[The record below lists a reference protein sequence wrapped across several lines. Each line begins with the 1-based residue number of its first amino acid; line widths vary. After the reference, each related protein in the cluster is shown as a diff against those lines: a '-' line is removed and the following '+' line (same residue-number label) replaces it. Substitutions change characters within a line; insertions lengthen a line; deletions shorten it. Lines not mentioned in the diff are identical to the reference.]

1 MKLHRILVGIFTVAF
16 FMGVYSP
23 LSAQNYV
30 MVPSGA
36 DEATILELAAS
47 VRPSERQMAWQELEY
62 YGFIHLTGLCCR
74 RTSATDS
81 ASRHFSWKCFKIVD
95 G

>member
-30 MVPSGA
+30 TVPSGA
-36 DEATILELAAS
+36 DEATVVKLAAS

-62 YGFIHLTGLCCR
+62 YGFIHLTG
-74 RTSATDS
+74 
-81 ASRHFSWKCFKIVD
+81 
-95 G
+95 